1 MSQPPHSAAR
11 RLVETLVMNGVDRV
25 FCVPGESYLAVL
37 DALADVAGS
46 GPGQIQV
53 ITCRHEAGAANMAE
67 AYGKLTGKPGVCM
80 VTRGPG
86 ATHAAIG
93 VHTAHQDSTPM
104 ILFVGQIALSD
115 RGRGAFQEVDYR
127 EVFGGLAKWATELE
141 QADRTVELV
150 ERAFATALQGRMG
163 PVVMA
168 LPEDLLHADGGPAPL
183 RPVTPARAALDSAFV
198 AELGS
203 RLAKAEGP
211 LLVLG
216 GSGWT
221 PEATTAIGDWA
232 ERIGLPLALSFRRK
246 DLISNDR
253 PNYAGDLGLGSNP
266 ALLQRAR
273 DADLVIAVGARL
285 GENPTQG
292 YTLFTREQ
300 TAACLVHLHPGAEEL
315 GRVWAPLM
323 SAVSDN
329 SLAALA
335 LAEIEPG
342 RTWHDQAAAA
352 HAAYRAFSTPV
363 AVTGAVNMSDCI
375 AHLAEVLPDDAILT
389 NGAGNF
395 AAWLH
400 RFHRHRA
407 MHTQLAPTS
416 GAMGYGYPAAVA
428 AKSLHPDRDV
438 ICIAGDGDYLMT
450 GQELAT
456 AVQFGINT
464 VTVIVDNAAYG
475 TIRMHQEGHYPGRVI
490 ATDLIN
496 PDFVKYAEAF
506 GAFGVRCDRTEDFPA
521 AFAAARAA
529 AAGEGGRPAIVHL
542 ITSAED
548 IAPGRTITG
557 IRAT

>member
-1 MSQPPHSAAR
+1 MTQPPNTAAR
-11 RLVETLVMNGVDRV
+11 RLVETLVMNGIDRV

-37 DALADVAGS
+37 DALADVTD
-46 GPGQIQV
+46 QIRV
-53 ITCRHEAGAANMAE
+53 IACRHEAGAANMAE

-86 ATHAAIG
+86 ATHASIG

-104 ILFVGQIALSD
+104 ILFVGQIASSD

-127 EVFGGLAKWATELE
+127 EVFGGLAKWATEIE
-141 QADRTVELV
+141 QADRTVEIV

-163 PVVMA
+163 PVVVA
-168 LPEDLLHADGGPAPL
+168 LPEDILHHDGGPAPI
-183 RPVTPARAALDSAFV
+183 RPVTPARAALDPAFV
-198 AELGS
+198 AGVGS
-203 RLAKAEGP
+203 HLARAERP
-211 LLVLG
+211 ILVLG

-221 PEATTAIGDWA
+221 QEATTAIGDWA

-253 PNYAGDLGLGSNP
+253 PNYVGDLGLGPSP
-266 ALLQRAR
+266 ALIQRAK
-273 DADLVIAVGARL
+273 DADLIIAVGARL

-292 YTLFTREQ
+292 YTLFTRAQ
-300 TAACLVHLHPGAEEL
+300 TATKLIHIHPGAEEL

-323 SAVSDN
+323 SAAADV

-342 RTWHDQAAAA
+342 RTWHDQATAG
-352 HAAYRAFSTPV
+352 HEAYDAFSTPV
-363 AVTGAVNMSDCI
+363 RVTGAVNMSECMV
-375 AHLAEVLPDDAILT
+375 HLGEVLPPTAIVT

-416 GAMGYGYPAAVA
+416 GAMGYGFPAAIA
-428 AKSLHPDRDV
+428 AKSVHPDREV

-456 AVQFGINT
+456 AVQYGINV
-464 VTVIVDNAAYG
+464 VTVIVDNGTYG

-490 ATDLIN
+490 ATDLKN

-506 GAFGVRCDRTEDFPA
+506 GAFAIRCERTEAFPA
-521 AFAAARAA
+521 ALAAARNA
-529 AAGEGGRPAIVHL
+529 GRPAIVHL

-557 IRAT
+557 LRSS